1 MRNTTPETKTR
12 ARASDARR
20 ARVTFALAALLICAG
35 LGAAQEAGAGE
46 SAGPRRPTVNVRPFE
61 EIALEGKRLV
71 ENGKL
76 GHDTVLDVSATA
88 ERAEDGRLK
97 PESVKV
103 EWRAGADEQ
112 LSELAQKVLVAFSE
126 SRVLG
131 GLENVKAVRLA
142 LKLDRQNVSVL
153 VACETPSETD
163 AERYALGYGTLVKM
177 GATIKRGTD
186 EGSLYERLGFSSEGK
201 VFKMTF
207 GMPRAEAVRMIADM
221 LAKRAA
227 KGQPD

>member
-1 MRNTTPETKTR
+1 MRNVTPTSETGTR
-12 ARASDARR
+12 ARVA
-20 ARVTFALAALLICAG
+20 FALAALLLCAG
-35 LGAAQEAGAGE
+35 LAAAQEVKNGE
-46 SAGPRRPTVNVRPFE
+46 SVTPRRPTVNVRPFE
-61 EIALEGKRLV
+61 DVALEGKWLV
-71 ENGKL
+71 ESGKL
-76 GHDTVLDVSATA
+76 GPDTVLDVSATA
-88 ERAEDGRLK
+88 ERDADGRLK
-97 PESVKV
+97 PESVKI
-103 EWRAGADEQ
+103 EWHAGADGP
-112 LSELAQKVLVAFSE
+112 LSALAQKVLVAFSE

-163 AERYALGYGTLVKM
+163 ARRYAEGYGVLARV
-177 GATIKRGTD
+177 GAISKRGTD

-207 GMPRAEAVRMIADM
+207 EMPRAEAARMIADM

-227 KGQPD
+227 KG